1 MGRGAGVSLLSKVAR
16 FAFMPADRESESA
29 ENENRLHNHCPMFT
43 NWVEVEKGSS
53 AAVTFGGSALGMHAS
68 G

>member
-1 MGRGAGVSLLSKVAR
+1 MGRGAGVSLLSTVAL
-16 FAFMPADRESESA
+16 FVFMPADRESESA
-29 ENENRLHNHCPMFT
+29 GNENRLRIHCPMFM